1 MKKPVILL
9 IASAVIILI
18 GLIWY
23 AINTS
28 FNQVRPV
35 TAKINKDIVKD
46 LSKIIRIPEGI
57 APPMQDFNQTI
68 YSWEM
73 ETPAKE
79 VTGVT
84 FKYTPSFT
92 KKDDK
97 IIATLEM
104 PENGDPSIFNKV
116 IEAIIAD
123 EQSLSAAR
131 DPQKANLGAN
141 RESGYNSIKLAV
153 YTKSGQTT
161 KITWEFDKKNLSRE
175 LNSSYSQINKVP
187 NFALK
192 FLYGLPGFIIGLLKG

>member
-1 MKKPVILL
+1 MKKAIILSIIL
-9 IASAVIILI
+9 GAVLFVAAISFSIYLGFKLVKPATQAINKGIAS
-18 GLIWY
+18 
-23 AINTS
+23 
-28 FNQVRPV
+28 
-35 TAKINKDIVKD
+35 D
-46 LSKIIRIPEGI
+46 LSKIVRIPEGI

-73 ETPAKE
+73 ETPAGE

-92 KKDDK
+92 RKDDK

-131 DPQKANLGAN
+131 DPQKANLTAN
-141 RESGYNSIKLAV
+141 GKSGYNSIKLAV
-153 YTKSGQTT
+153 SPKSGQTT
-161 KITWEFDKKNLSRE
+161 KITWEFDKKNLSKQ

-187 NFALK
+187 NFSLK